1 MTDEPQAPVAPDD
14 QPVDQR
20 APYVHDPET
29 MGRDYRIIDDETGQ
43 PQDVRDFVGVDPEYM
58 NHSTVAGKPILTDTE
73 RFLYTDQYAHLEGN
87 LDRLPADEAAEA
99 EADATPAEGA
109 EESEG
114 TEGEAQPASTEL
126 GPPAL

>member
-1 MTDEPQAPVAPDD
+1 MTDEPQA
-14 QPVDQR
+14 PVDQR

-43 PQDVRDFVGVDPEYM
+43 PQDVRDFVGVDSEYM
-58 NHSTVAGKPILTDTE
+58 NHATVAGKPFLTDTE

-99 EADATPAEGA
+99 KADATPTEDA
-109 EESEG
+109 EESEEP
-114 TEGEAQPASTEL
+114 EGEMQPAST
-126 GPPAL
+126 GFVPPAL